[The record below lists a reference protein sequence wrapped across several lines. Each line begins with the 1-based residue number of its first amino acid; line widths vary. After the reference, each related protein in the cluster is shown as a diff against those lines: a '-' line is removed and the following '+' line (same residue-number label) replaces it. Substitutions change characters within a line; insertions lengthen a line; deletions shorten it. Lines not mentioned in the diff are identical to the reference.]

1 MRPLFDS
8 WVGKFPWRRDR
19 LRTPVF
25 LGFPGGSDG
34 KESACNEGDLDSI
47 PGLGRSPG
55 GAHGNPLWYFCLEN
69 PHGQRS
75 LAGYSPYGHKEL
87 NTTER
92 LSTAQLHAN
101 YWNLYHI
108 YYQANL
114 SALML
119 SWYDPL
125 STTFSK
131 WILLTSKDASGFSY
145 ISHNS
150 FPVDYFRFLG
160 R

>member
-8 WVGKFPWRRDR
+8 WVGRFPWRRVR
-19 LRTPVF
+19 IPTAVF
-25 LGFPGGSDG
+25 LAFPGGSDG
-34 KESACNEGDLDSI
+34 EESACNEGDLGSN
-47 PGLGRSPG
+47 PGLGGSPG

-75 LAGYSPYGHKEL
+75 LAGYSPQGHKEL
-87 NTTER
+87 DTTEW

-101 YWNLYHI
+101 YWILYHI

-114 SALML
+114 SSLLL
-119 SWYDPL
+119 SWYDPCL
-125 STTFSK
+125 LHFQSGYCWQVNMLVVSL
-131 WILLTSKDASGFSY
+131 ILV
-145 ISHNS
+145 NS
-150 FPVDYFRFLG
+150 FPVDYFRFLD